1 MRSNRYT
8 FIANLATFII
18 LEVAALCLLIN
29 SSTTRQI
36 WMFTCFNSAKAVI
49 WGPVDKVRNYLHLA
63 KENERLAED
72 NLLLTR
78 KLLDERNS
86 LRSEM
91 SKWTKA
97 LGPEY
102 DVMPAN
108 IVTMATGSQHNYVIV
123 DRGKRDSVEVNDG
136 IITSKGVVG
145 VITNVGERY
154 SYALSYANQQ
164 MTISAKAG
172 ENNYVGSVKWSG
184 KRSDESVLSGIPLHA
199 NIENS
204 DIVYTSG
211 FSSIFPPDIPIGVI
225 IGKESDES
233 MSSFTIRLFEDFAK
247 IQHVF
252 IVKNSDRN
260 EINEL
265 TDAR

>member
-1 MRSNRYT
+1 MHSKGYT

-36 WMFTCFNSAKAVI
+36 WLFAGFNSAKAAI

-63 KENERLAED
+63 KENEMLAED
-72 NLLLTR
+72 NLQLTR

-86 LRSEM
+86 LKSEM
-91 SKWTKA
+91 AKWTKA
-97 LGPEY
+97 FGPEY

-108 IVTMATGSQHNYVIV
+108 IVTMTTGSQHNYVIV

-136 IITSKGVVG
+136 IITPKGVIG
-145 VITNVGERY
+145 VVTNVGEHY
-154 SYALSYANQQ
+154 SYAISYANQQ

-172 ENNYVGSVKWSG
+172 EDSYVGSVKWSG

-204 DIVYTSG
+204 EIVYTSG

-247 IQHVF
+247 IQHVL
-252 IVKNSDRN
+252 IVKCSGRD

-265 TDAR
+265 IYAR